1 MIDTLTLQ
9 LSASSID
16 WARLLLVYL
25 HLLCCTFAL
34 ALVLSADWQIARGT
48 MSARSLRQ
56 TAHKASAMLG
66 LLWCTGIL
74 LVIKDTGLDVTVL
87 EQMSKLQ
94 LKLVVVMALTIN
106 GLLLHFVSFPLVVKR
121 RNLTLF
127 ESLLI
132 SVTGAISTS
141 HWLFAAFIGIARPIG
156 EWPLESLLSAYVLL
170 TMAAVVSGI
179 VISPWIRR
187 QLSGMSYY
195 GQRRLVERPQ

>member
-1 MIDTLTLQ
+1 M
-9 LSASSID
+9 
-16 WARLLLVYL
+16 
-25 HLLCCTFAL
+25 
-34 ALVLSADWQIARGT
+34 
-48 MSARSLRQ
+48 
-56 TAHKASAMLG
+56 G

-74 LVIKDTGLDVTVL
+74 LVVNDTGLDVTVL

-94 LKLVVVMALTIN
+94 LKLVVVTALTLN

-141 HWLFAAFIGIARPIG
+141 HWLLAAFVGVARPIG
-156 EWPLESLLSAYVLL
+156 EWPLKSLLSGYMLL
-170 TMAAVVSGI
+170 TMVAVVAGI

-195 GQRRLVERPQ
+195 YYQRRLEASPQYN